1 MAHRDD
7 RQAREGVSCARS
19 PLEGDMRRHLRNPW
33 VWVAA
38 AILFAAWLFWPRT
51 VQSPAPHEVPPAQ
64 SAPSQSAPASGG
76 VAAVDASFSPA
87 PAPAPDLPPEALHT
101 LQLIARGGPF
111 PHRQDGQVFG
121 NREHLL
127 PPQPR
132 GFYREYT
139 VDTPGAGNRGAR
151 RIITGGQPVQA
162 WYYTDD
168 HYASFR
174 ALHGARAR

>member
-1 MAHRDD
+1 
-7 RQAREGVSCARS
+7 
-19 PLEGDMRRHLRNPW
+19 MRRHLRNPW
-33 VWVAA
+33 IWVAA

-64 SAPSQSAPASGG
+64 SAPATGGVAVADSAAVDTAPRSAPAL
-76 VAAVDASFSPA
+76 
-87 PAPAPDLPPEALHT
+87 DLPPEALHT

-121 NREHLL
+121 NRERLL
-127 PPQPR
+127 PPKPR
-132 GFYREYT
+132 GYYHEYT
-139 VDTPGAGNRGAR
+139 VETPGAGNRGTR
-151 RIITGGQPVQA
+151 RIITGGQPVEA

-174 ALHGARAR
+174 AFDGARAR